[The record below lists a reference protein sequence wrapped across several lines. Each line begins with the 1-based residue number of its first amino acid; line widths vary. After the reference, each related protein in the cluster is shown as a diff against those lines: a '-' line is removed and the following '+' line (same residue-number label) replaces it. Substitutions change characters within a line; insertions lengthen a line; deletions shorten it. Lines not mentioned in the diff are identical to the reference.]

1 MNPNSRRRLDGKQ
14 QSQPYRRH
22 LCSRWDVRWTESIEL
37 ALACTLLLT
46 CIYTK
51 PNEHFV
57 YYPSQLAWIQQ
68 EKTSKLPDT
77 TTKISNALG
86 SGQKQIFSH
95 ALGFLCLIIYSYV
108 PKTLNTSTMGN
119 PCTPRTDLRPHA
131 FVNSPSLTFGLRL
144 F

>member
-1 MNPNSRRRLDGKQ
+1 MVNPNSRRRLDGKQ
-14 QSQPYRRH
+14 QSQPNRRH

-37 ALACTLLLT
+37 ALVWTLLFYVHL
-46 CIYTK
+46 Y
-51 PNEHFV
+51 
-57 YYPSQLAWIQQ
+57 
-68 EKTSKLPDT
+68 KTMNILFTTHLNWRGFSNKKNFNCYT

-95 ALGFLCLIIYSYV
+95 ALGFLCLIIYV

-119 PCTPRTDLRPHA
+119 PCTPRIDLRPHA
-131 FVNSPSLTFGLRL
+131 FASSPSSIFGLRL